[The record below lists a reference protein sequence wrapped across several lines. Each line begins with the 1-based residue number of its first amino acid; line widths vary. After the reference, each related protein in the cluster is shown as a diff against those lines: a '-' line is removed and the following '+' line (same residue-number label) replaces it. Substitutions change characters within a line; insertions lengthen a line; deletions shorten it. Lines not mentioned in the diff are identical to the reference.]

1 MTCRVRHVLTLTTAL
16 AVVSSTGV
24 YADQAQTPPPGE
36 RTRVTQP
43 DRPSQNS
50 REPSRLH
57 QGFSVVL
64 VVADLQAT
72 SATDDVP
79 PAARRAL
86 ADMKDFLPYKSYKLV
101 DAAWIL
107 GQGTG
112 GTSTRLRGPEEQEY
126 ELNLHTSRGD
136 ASRVSV
142 RFSLRDAGVTEPV
155 GVEARVAVGNR
166 DRIVLE
172 REISRLQ
179 EKLNEA
185 RRATQ
190 EAQVKE
196 LRTQLEAAKAQLAEV
211 ERGIRTLTSRNS
223 LQTRVTPRPSRT
235 IIDTSFTMEVG
246 ETVVVGTSRL
256 KANSKALIALLTAV
270 PAKTSRM
277 ETETPR

>member
-1 MTCRVRHVLTLTTAL
+1 
-16 AVVSSTGV
+16 
-24 YADQAQTPPPGE
+24 
-36 RTRVTQP
+36 VTQP

>member
-1 MTCRVRHVLTLTTAL
+1 
-16 AVVSSTGV
+16 
-24 YADQAQTPPPGE
+24 
-36 RTRVTQP
+36 VTQP

-196 LRTQLEAAKAQLAEV
+196 L
-211 ERGIRTLTSRNS
+211 
-223 LQTRVTPRPSRT
+223 
-235 IIDTSFTMEVG
+235 
-246 ETVVVGTSRL
+246 
-256 KANSKALIALLTAV
+256 
-270 PAKTSRM
+270 
-277 ETETPR
+277 

>member
-1 MTCRVRHVLTLTTAL
+1 
-16 AVVSSTGV
+16 
-24 YADQAQTPPPGE
+24 
-36 RTRVTQP
+36 
-43 DRPSQNS
+43 
-50 REPSRLH
+50 LH

-107 GQGTG
+107 GQGSG

-142 RFSLRDAGVTEPV
+142 RFSLRDAGVAEPV
-155 GVEARVAVGNR
+155 AVEARVLGGNR
-166 DRIVLE
+166 DRVLLE

-185 RRATQ
+185 RRATG

-211 ERGIRTLTSRNS
+211 ERGMRTMTSRNS
-223 LQTRVTPRPSRT
+223 GQTRVTPRPSRT